1 MMKTGCTGT
10 ERPTNGTGGLRR
22 VVLAL
27 VVLLLTC
34 VLTAGAVSADE
45 GNVARIG
52 EDLYPTL
59 KDAFDSVSTGETI
72 KLLCDTSGNGII
84 VPEDS
89 VFTVDLGGHT
99 YSINSTV
106 GSTNSETNGFQILKN
121 SEITIKNG
129 VIQMNDT
136 VTYPDPQRS
145 FSGILIQNYANLVL
159 ENVVLNGSKLTYEG
173 TTYTL
178 SNNFGKT
185 QLNGTTQIISR
196 GNNDVAFDV
205 YYWPQGGNGY
215 TEGVSVTIADPT
227 VVIDG
232 PVEFT
237 CDGTMQDHA
246 QKAALVIPQSY
257 TLDFKDVCDNHFSNY
272 FWEAY
277 GTGMKKLVP
286 CNPVDPALPIQ
297 EPTKDEE
304 TGNTTIP
311 GTGITVEDQTAT
323 VTDETTGTTMTITF
337 ETEPVQNQNSVEG
350 KVTEVNV
357 AYTSATAAVPETAAV
372 PVPGSVSF
380 TLDLKLNNVTPTL
393 PKINPSFS
401 NEIAEKVTTAHSGFY
416 PVAMIT
422 AETNVPEINN
432 NISSNTGIKIVFTVP
447 KAWVDSMGGANSGR
461 IWSFHAHDEVVDLT
475 PVSAIAEKGDFF
487 EITIYGDSFSTHG
500 IAGKEAS
507 APQPTYSSSSGNMN
521 NAYRVLFNDGS
532 TTIAVVTDLSS
543 GDKLTEPETPVKDGY
558 TFAGWYKDS
567 ACTQAWDF
575 ETGIPGDM
583 TLYAKWT
590 ASGSSGE
597 TEATTVPTATATAVT
612 TPQPTKTQ
620 STTATTSAPQATT
633 AATVSPTLTQAPAPV
648 AGALFGLLAAGVLL
662 RRRFQ

>member
-10 ERPTNGTGGLRR
+10 ERPTNGTGGPRR

-27 VVLLLTC
+27 AVLLLTC
-34 VLTAGAVSADE
+34 VLTAGAVSAND
-45 GNVARIG
+45 GNVAKIG
-52 EDLYPTL
+52 DIEYATL
-59 KDAFDSVSTGETI
+59 QWAVDNVTDGTETTI
-72 KLLCDTSGNGII
+72 ILLRNAEGNGVVVQSGKKII
-84 VPEDS
+84 FDLNG
-89 VFTVDLGGHT
+89 FTYT
-99 YSINSTV
+99 INGTTV
-106 GSTNSETNGFQILKN
+106 GSTGTETNGFQLLKG
-121 SEITIKNG
+121 SEITFKNG
-129 VIQMNDT
+129 TITSDKAK
-136 VTYPDPQRS
+136 
-145 FSGILIQNYANLVL
+145 ILIQNYCNLILEDVTLDGANLA
-159 ENVVLNGSKLTYEG
+159 GP
-173 TTYTL
+173 YTL
-178 SNNFGKT
+178 SNNCGNTVLKGDT
-185 QLNGTTQIISR
+185 RIIAKS
-196 GNNDVAFDV
+196 GGVAFDV
-205 YYWPQGGNGY
+205 FYWPQGGNGY

-323 VTDETTGTTMTITF
+323 VTDGTTGTTMTITF

-422 AETNVPEINN
+422 AETNVTEINN
-432 NISSNTGIKIVFTVP
+432 NLTTTKGIKLVFTVP

-475 PVSAIAEKGDFF
+475 PVRSDAIAQKGDFF
-487 EITIYGDSFSTHG
+487 EITIDGDSFSTHG

-521 NAYRVLFNDGS
+521 NAYRVLFNDGA
-532 TTIAVVTDLSS
+532 TTLFVVTDLSS

-590 ASGSSGE
+590 AAGSSGE
-597 TEATTVPTATATAVT
+597 TEATTAPTATSTAVT

-620 STTATTSAPQATT
+620 STTATTSAPEATT
-633 AATVSPTLTQAPAPV
+633 AAGVSPTLTQAPAPV

>member
-10 ERPTNGTGGLRR
+10 ESPKNGTGGLRR

-27 VVLLLTC
+27 AVLLLTC
-34 VLTAGAVSADE
+34 VLMAGAVSADD
-45 GNVARIG
+45 GNVAKIG
-52 EDLYPTL
+52 DTEYATL
-59 KDAFDSVSTGETI
+59 QWAVDNVTDGTETTI
-72 KLLCDTSGNGII
+72 ILLRNAEGNGVKVQSGKKII
-84 VPEDS
+84 FDLNN
-89 VFTVDLGGHT
+89 FT
-99 YSINSTV
+99 YNINGETV
-106 GSTNSETNGFQILKN
+106 GSTGTETNGFQLLKD
-121 SEITIKNG
+121 SEITFKNG
-129 VIQMNDT
+129 KITSDKAI
-136 VTYPDPQRS
+136 
-145 FSGILIQNYANLVL
+145 ILIQNYANLTL
-159 ENVVLNGSKLTYEG
+159 ENVILDGSLLTG
-173 TTYTL
+173 TRSYTS
-178 SNNFGKT
+178 SNNYGNIVYKG
-185 QLNGTTQIISR
+185 NTQIIADE
-196 GNNDVAFDV
+196 GGVAFDV
-205 YYWPQGGNGY
+205 YYWPNNSY

-237 CDGTMQDHA
+237 CDKSVKAEDHA
-246 QKAALVIPQSY
+246 QKAALVIPQGY
-257 TLDFKDVCDNHFSNY
+257 TLDFKTVCTEHFSNY
-272 FWEAY
+272 GWEAD

-304 TGNTTIP
+304 TGNTTIS

-323 VTDETTGTTMTITF
+323 VTDENTGTTMTITF

-432 NISSNTGIKIVFTVP
+432 NISSNSGIKIVFTVP

-475 PVSAIAEKGDFF
+475 PVSSDAIAENGAFF

-521 NAYRVLFNDGS
+521 NAYRVLFNDGA
-532 TTIAVVTDLSS
+532 TTLSVVTDLSS
-543 GDKLTEPETPVKDGY
+543 GDKLTKPETPVKDGY
-558 TFAGWYKDS
+558 TFAGWHKDA
-567 ACTQAWDF
+567 ACTNPRDF

-590 ASGSSGE
+590 AAGSSGE
-597 TEATTVPTATATAVT
+597 TEATAAPTATSTAVT

-633 AATVSPTLTQAPAPV
+633 AAGVSPTLTQAPAPV